1 MKSAVILIVMMVTA
15 SCNSVHNCKKC
26 GKKEDKILARKMIP
40 TIDSIYYDYYKKV
53 PKWRFVKCWIYDSPY
68 VFTVSPKKRSTVYET
83 DVLVDTNLRVLKV
96 IDKYG
101 PID

>member
-1 MKSAVILIVMMVTA
+1 MKNAVTLFVIIVMA
-15 SCNSVHNCKKC
+15 SCSSIHNCKKC
-26 GKKEDKILARKMIP
+26 GKKEDKIMARKMVPI
-40 TIDSIYYDYYKKV
+40 IDSIYYGFDNKV

-68 VFTVSPKKRSTVYET
+68 VFTVSPKKRTTVYET
-83 DVLVDTNLRVLKV
+83 DVLVDKNLRVLKV